1 MSRRRDGGGG
11 GGPRLRFPVRKGSDN
26 AQIGAKPTI
35 WNRTFICLFLTQTC
49 MSFSQQSIN
58 ILIARYATDSLGV
71 SPVVMGNLVGLYF
84 GVALA
89 MRPVA
94 GPLQTRLNK
103 RNLLIAVYSTGGLVN
118 IGYAL
123 FNTTAAFVTFRI
135 IQGVQYAFMGSL
147 IMILVVD
154 CLPRERV
161 ASGVAMYSL
170 GGIVMQTIGP
180 NLGLWLRDLGP
191 KIREGAE
198 GVALGYQFAFF
209 FAAII
214 MLLAV
219 VPLAMIKY
227 SEEAKAD
234 AANTE
239 PWYKTIISK
248 HTIPMTVVI
257 ILAQIANT
265 GYRSFLDPFAREA
278 GIPSIGLFS
287 TTTAIVMLCTR
298 PITGRIMDRVSMKKV
313 IPVGMAL
320 IAAALLVIAK
330 SRTLPVVLAGA
341 VLSALGNGFV
351 NPGLQAMC
359 IQTETPARRAVA
371 SNTLYAGIDLSGWVG
386 PIWGGMVVSYSTYST
401 AIVSGLI
408 PLGAA
413 LILFLIVI
421 PGFMRRQKE
430 IE

>member
-1 MSRRRDGGGG
+1 MSKRGKNDI
-11 GGPRLRFPVRKGSDN
+11 N
-26 AQIGAKPTI
+26 APISAKPTI
-35 WNRTFICLFLTQTC
+35 WNRTFICLCLTQTC

-71 SPVVMGNLVGLYF
+71 NPVVMGNLVGLYF

-94 GPLQTRLNK
+94 GPLQAKLNK

-123 FNTTAAFVTFRI
+123 FNTTAAFITFRI
-135 IQGVQYAFMGSL
+135 LQGVQYAFMGSL

-154 CLPRERV
+154 CLPKERV

-170 GGIVMQTIGP
+170 GGVVTQTIGP
-180 NLGLWLRDLGP
+180 NLGLWMRDLGP
-191 KIREGAE
+191 KLREGAE
-198 GVALGYQFAFF
+198 GVALGYKFAFF
-209 FAAII
+209 FAAIV

-219 VPLAMIKY
+219 IPLALIKY
-227 SEEAKAD
+227 KQEAKPD
-234 AANTE
+234 STNTD

-257 ILAQIANT
+257 ILAQMANT

-287 TTTAIVMLCTR
+287 TTSAIVMLCTR
-298 PITGRIMDRVSMKKV
+298 PISGRIMDRVSMKKV
-313 IPVGMAL
+313 IPAGMAL
-320 IAAALLVIAK
+320 IAAALLVISNSK
-330 SRTLPVVLAGA
+330 TLPVVLAGA
-341 VLSALGNGFV
+341 FLSALGNAFV

-359 IQTETPARRAVA
+359 IQTEPPARRAVA
-371 SNTLYAGIDLSGWVG
+371 SNTLYGGIDLGGWVG
-386 PIWGGMVVSYSTYST
+386 PIWGGAVVSYSNYST
-401 AIVSGLI
+401 AIVSGMI
-408 PLGAA
+408 PLAIS
-413 LILFLIVI
+413 LVLFLLVM
-421 PGFMRRQKE
+421 PSFMRRQKE
-430 IE
+430 ME